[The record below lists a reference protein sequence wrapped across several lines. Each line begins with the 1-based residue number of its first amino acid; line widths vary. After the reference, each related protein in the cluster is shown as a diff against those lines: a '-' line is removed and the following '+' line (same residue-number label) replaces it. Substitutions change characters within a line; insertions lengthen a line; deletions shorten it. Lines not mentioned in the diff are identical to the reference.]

1 MNINE
6 TNQMK
11 ERIDS
16 VLESAIKFGNQA
28 EQLNATRMT
37 VSQFVK
43 QAQASNQQLADLTSR
58 VGKMIDETEELLN
71 GRISAQIEPEVAK
84 VHEVIDECRAYVSE
98 TTNQYQ
104 EAVKQLE
111 SSKDVFAEQ
120 HQKAE
125 MLLVKTVSD
134 VSSALDKM
142 GLILDTKLE
151 ELSEKLSDLSV
162 ILNKIDE
169 ENANG
174 LKKIHETNEVILA
187 TVIELKEQQKGDS
200 KEQKQLLASSSKRQ
214 TGISIASFVVIIV
227 LIVVLHFLK

>member
-11 ERIDS
+11 ERIDG
-16 VLESAIKFGNQA
+16 VLEAAKKFGTQA

-37 VSQFVK
+37 VSEFVK
-43 QAQASNQQLADLTSR
+43 QAQSTSQQLADLTSR

-71 GRISAQIEPEVAK
+71 GRISSQIEPEIEK
-84 VHEVIDECRAYVSE
+84 VHTVIDECRTYIQE

-111 SSKDVFAEQ
+111 ASKDIFAEQ

-125 MLLVKTVSD
+125 ELLDKTVSD

-142 GLILDTKLE
+142 TLTLDSKLQELSDSMSGLSEIINRSNEENAKALKKIQNSNDTIEASIEELKEKNKKEMEKTKMLLNHSSKRLTVINIIGFVAVIGLIL
-151 ELSEKLSDLSV
+151 
-162 ILNKIDE
+162 
-169 ENANG
+169 A
-174 LKKIHETNEVILA
+174 
-187 TVIELKEQQKGDS
+187 
-200 KEQKQLLASSSKRQ
+200 
-214 TGISIASFVVIIV
+214 
-227 LIVVLHFLK
+227 LHFLK